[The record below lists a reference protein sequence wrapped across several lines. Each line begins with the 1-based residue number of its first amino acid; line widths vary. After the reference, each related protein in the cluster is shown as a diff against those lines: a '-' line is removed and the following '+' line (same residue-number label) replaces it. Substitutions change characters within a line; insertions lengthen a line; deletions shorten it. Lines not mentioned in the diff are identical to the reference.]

1 MQKIIKILIL
11 VAVVIVGGIGGYLFF
26 KNDNNA
32 FLSADVASQKAIS
45 FINENLVEEGTVVS
59 LISVL
64 EESGLY
70 KIKIKL
76 GDSEIDSYITKDAKF
91 LFPQEGID
99 MSEDLSEEEEV
110 AGTQESQLKTCED
123 IEKSDKPLLEAF
135 IVSKCPF
142 GLQMQRVLSE
152 IVKNIPSLAGDVRVE
167 YIGSAQGDKITSMH
181 GDEEAEENLRQI
193 CLRDEQ
199 SNKYWKYVDCHIKK
213 GDVESCLT
221 EIGADINEL
230 DGCMNDNSRG
240 LEYAKQDFVLQDEYK
255 VTGSPT
261 LFLDSEKI
269 SEFDFGGRT
278 AEAVKTL
285 LCCGFNVQ
293 PDFCSQE
300 LTAESAASSF
310 SETYSESSGSSDGSC
325 E

>member
-11 VAVVIVGGIGGYLFF
+11 VVVVIIGGIGGYLFS
-26 KNDNNA
+26 NNNN
-32 FLSADVASQKAIS
+32 FLSADEASEKAIS

-59 LISVL
+59 LVSVL
-64 EESGLY
+64 DESGLY

-76 GDSEIDSYITKDAKF
+76 GDSEIDSYITKDGKF
-91 LFPQEGID
+91 LFPQGGID
-99 MSEDLSEEEEV
+99 MDEV
-110 AGTQESQLKTCED
+110 LPGAAATGTQESQPKTCED
-123 IEKSDKPLLEAF
+123 IGKSDKPLLEAF
-135 IVSKCPF
+135 VVSGCPY
-142 GLQMQRVLSE
+142 GLQMQRVLNE
-152 IVKNIPSLAGDVRVE
+152 IVKNIPSLASDIRVE
-167 YIGSAQGDKITSMH
+167 YIGSVQGDEITSMH
-181 GDEEAEENLRQI
+181 GDEEAKENLRQI

-199 SNKYWKYVDCHIKK
+199 SNKYWEYVDCHIKK

-221 EIGADINEL
+221 TIGADINKL
-230 DGCMNDNSRG
+230 NGCMSDNSRG
-240 LEYAKQDFVLQDEYK
+240 LGYAKEDFDLQNEYK
-255 VTGSPT
+255 VTSSPT
-261 LFLDSEKI
+261 LFLDSNKV

-310 SETYSESSGSSDGSC
+310 SETYSESSASPSGSC

>member
-11 VAVVIVGGIGGYLFF
+11 VVVVIVGGIGGYLLSN
-26 KNDNNA
+26 NDNNA
-32 FLSADVASQKAIS
+32 FLSADEASQKAIS

-59 LISVL
+59 LVSIL

-91 LFPQEGID
+91 LFPQEGINMD
-99 MSEDLSEEEEV
+99 ENLFEEE
-110 AGTQESQLKTCED
+110 AATGTQESQLKTCEN

-135 IVSKCPF
+135 VVSKCPF
-142 GLQMQRVLSE
+142 GLQMQRVLNE
-152 IVKNIPSLAGDVRVE
+152 IVKNIPSLAGDVRIE
-167 YIGSAQGDKITSMH
+167 YIGSVQGDKITSMH
-181 GDEEAEENLRQI
+181 GDEEAQENLRQI

-199 SNKYWKYVDCHIKK
+199 SNKYWEYVDCHIKK
-213 GDVESCLT
+213 GDVGSCLT

-230 DGCMNDNSRG
+230 DGCMNDSSRG